1 MAAVTNWNASQLR
14 QNSRLKSEISQTPIQ
29 VNYWAIAGIVYS
41 ALVWGALAAW
51 LL

>member
-14 QNSRLKSEISQTPIQ
+14 QNSQAHKSLSRAPLQ

-41 ALVWGALAAW
+41 AVVWGALAAW
-51 LL
+51 LF